1 MKVTV
6 IGTGYVGLVIGA
18 CLAETGNDVICA
30 DVDSGKIDGLRRNRL
45 PIHEP
50 GLEPLV
56 ARNQRDGRLEFTTD
70 VGAAIERSDVIFIA
84 VGTPSDEDGSADLQ
98 HVLEVARAIGQHMN
112 RSKVIVTK
120 STVPVGTA
128 ERVRAEIAKHTTTAF
143 HICANPE
150 FLKEGA
156 AVEDFMKPDRVVVG
170 VDSEDAAEIVGQLY
184 APFVRTGN
192 PIIFMDLPSAE
203 VTKYAA
209 NAMLATRISFMNQI
223 AQLCDMVGADVTLVR
238 KGIGTDRRI
247 GPAFLFPGPGYGGSC
262 FPKDVKALIRTG
274 QDRGMP
280 LDILQAVAAA
290 NERQKRV
297 LFEKLA
303 RRLGDGL
310 RDATVAVWGLAFKAE
325 TDDVRESPALV
336 LVEQLLA
343 AGAGVRVH
351 DPAAM
356 ASARQHLGD
365 RVTYAKSVYDAVD
378 GASALA
384 IVTEWLEY
392 RNPDFERIKRAL
404 LRPLIVDGRNLYD
417 PQRMARL
424 GFIYESIGRPVA
436 CVSS

>member
-1 MKVTV
+1 MA
-6 IGTGYVGLVIGA
+6 GA
-18 CLAETGNDVICA
+18 CLAETGNDVVCA
-30 DVDSGKIDGLRRNRL
+30 DVDSAKIEGLRKNRL

-56 ARNQRDGRLEFTTD
+56 VRNQRDGRLEFTTE
-70 VGAAIERSDVIFIA
+70 VGAAIQRSDVIFIA
-84 VGTPSDEDGSADLQ
+84 VGTPPGEDGSADLQ
-98 HVLEVARAIGQHMN
+98 HVLDVARTIGRHMD
-112 RSKVIVTK
+112 RSKLVVTK

-128 ERVRAEIAKHTTTAF
+128 ERVRAEIAKQTKIAF
-143 HICANPE
+143 HVCANPE

-156 AVEDFMKPDRVVVG
+156 AVEDFMKPDRVIVG
-170 VDSEDAAEIVGQLY
+170 VDSAEAADVMGQLY

-203 VTKYAA
+203 MTKYAA

-223 AQLCDMVGADVTLVR
+223 ALLCDAVGADVTLVR
-238 KGIGTDRRI
+238 KGIGSDRRI

-274 QDRGMP
+274 EDRSVS
-280 LDILQAVAAA
+280 LDILHAVEAA

-310 RDATVAVWGLAFKAE
+310 RGAAVAVWGLAFKAE

-336 LVEQLLA
+336 LVEQLLG
-343 AGAGVRVH
+343 AGAQVRVH
-351 DPAAM
+351 DPAAL
-356 ASARQHLGD
+356 ASARRHLGD

-378 GASALA
+378 GAAALA

-404 LRPLIVDGRNLYD
+404 TRPVIVDGRNLYD

-436 CVSS
+436 CASS

>member
-1 MKVTV
+1 MKIAVV
-6 IGTGYVGLVIGA
+6 GTGYVGLVAGA
-18 CLAETGNDVICA
+18 CLAETGNDVACV
-30 DVDSGKIDGLRRNRL
+30 DVDAAKIEGLRQNRL

-56 ARNQRDGRLEFTTD
+56 VRNQRDGRLEFTTD
-70 VGAAIERSDVIFIA
+70 VGAAVRRSDVIFIA
-84 VGTPSDEDGSADLQ
+84 VGTPPSEDGSADLQ
-98 HVLEVARAIGQHMN
+98 HVLDVARTIGRHMD
-112 RSKVIVTK
+112 RPKLVVTK

-128 ERVRAEIAKHTTTAF
+128 ERVRAEIAKHTSTPF

-156 AVEDFMKPDRVVVG
+156 AVEDFMKPDRVIVG
-170 VDSEDAAEIVGQLY
+170 VDSAEATDVMSQLY

-203 VTKYAA
+203 MTKYAA

-223 AQLCDMVGADVTLVR
+223 ALLCDAVGADVTLVR

-274 QDRGMP
+274 EDRSVSLGV
-280 LDILQAVAAA
+280 LHAVEAA

-310 RDATVAVWGLAFKAE
+310 RGATVAVWGLAFKAE

-336 LVEQLLA
+336 LVEQLLG
-343 AGAGVRVH
+343 AGARVRVH
-351 DPAAM
+351 DPAAL
-356 ASARQHLGD
+356 ASARRHLGD

-378 GASALA
+378 GAAALA

-404 LRPLIVDGRNLYD
+404 TQPVIVDGRNLYD

-436 CVSS
+436 CASS

>member
-1 MKVTV
+1 VKVAV
-6 IGTGYVGLVIGA
+6 LGTGYVGLVAGA
-18 CLAETGNDVICA
+18 CLAETGNDVLCV
-30 DVDSGKIDGLRRNRL
+30 DVDQTKIDSLRQNRL

-56 ARNQRDGRLEFTTD
+56 VRNQRDGRLQFTTGIGD
-70 VGAAIERSDVIFIA
+70 AVERSDVIFIA
-84 VGTPSDEDGSADLQ
+84 VGTPPNEDGSADLQ
-98 HVLEVARAIGQHMN
+98 HVLDVARTIGRHMN
-112 RSKVIVTK
+112 RPKLVVTK

-128 ERVRAEIAKHTTTAF
+128 ERVRAEITKHTTTAF

-170 VDSEDAAEIVGQLY
+170 VDSAEAADVIGQLY

-203 VTKYAA
+203 MTKYAA
-209 NAMLATRISFMNQI
+209 NAMLATRVSFMNQI
-223 AQLCDMVGADVTLVR
+223 ALLCDAVGADVTLVR

-262 FPKDVKALIRTG
+262 FPKDVKALIRTAE
-274 QDRGMP
+274 DRGVP
-280 LDILQAVAAA
+280 VDIMQAVEAA

-297 LFEKLA
+297 LFGKLE
-303 RRLGDGL
+303 RRLGDRL
-310 RDATVAVWGLAFKAE
+310 RGAAIAVWGLAFKAE
-325 TDDVRESPALV
+325 TDDVRESPGLV

-343 AGAGVRVH
+343 AGAQVRVH
-351 DPAAM
+351 DPAAL
-356 ASARQHLGD
+356 ASARRHLGD
-365 RVTYAKSVYDAVD
+365 RVTYARSVYDAVE
-378 GASALA
+378 GAAALA

-392 RNPDFERIKRAL
+392 RNPDFERIKRAMSQ
-404 LRPLIVDGRNLYD
+404 PLIVDGRNLYD

-424 GFIYESIGRPVA
+424 GFIYESIGRPVTCA
-436 CVSS
+436 SS

>member
-1 MKVTV
+1 MKIAVV
-6 IGTGYVGLVIGA
+6 GTGYVGLVAGA
-18 CLAETGNDVICA
+18 CLAETGNDVACV
-30 DVDSGKIDGLRRNRL
+30 DVDAAKIESLRQNRL

-56 ARNQRDGRLEFTTD
+56 VRNQRDGRLEFTTD
-70 VGAAIERSDVIFIA
+70 VGTAIRRADVVFIA
-84 VGTPSDEDGSADLQ
+84 VGTPPGEDGSADLQ
-98 HVLEVARAIGQHMN
+98 HVLEVARAIGRHMD
-112 RSKVIVTK
+112 RPKLVVTK

-128 ERVRAEIAKHTTTAF
+128 ERVRAEVAKHTSTAF

-156 AVEDFMKPDRVVVG
+156 AVEDFMKPDRVIVG
-170 VDSEDAAEIVGQLY
+170 VDSAEAADVMSQLY

-203 VTKYAA
+203 MTKYAA

-223 AQLCDMVGADVTLVR
+223 ALLCDAVGADVTLVR

-274 QDRGMP
+274 EDRSVS
-280 LDILQAVAAA
+280 LDILHAVEAA

-303 RRLGDGL
+303 RQLGDGL
-310 RDATVAVWGLAFKAE
+310 RGATVAVWGLAFKAE

-336 LVEQLLA
+336 LVEQLLG
-343 AGAGVRVH
+343 AGAQVRVH
-351 DPAAM
+351 DPAAL
-356 ASARQHLGD
+356 ASARRHLGD

-378 GASALA
+378 GAAALA

-404 LRPLIVDGRNLYD
+404 TRPVIVDGRNLYD

-436 CVSS
+436 CASS